1 MRGLMEGGRKK
12 EQRSTGGG
20 SFPLRFYIFPSS
32 YFKRRF
38 SLTLKAGSSLTLKT
52 EVRFY

>member
-1 MRGLMEGGRKK
+1 MRGDERVDGRWAEEGAAEYGWH
-12 EQRSTGGG
+12 G

-38 SLTLKAGSSLTLKT
+38 SLTLKT